1 MNPIIK
7 QQEEINDLL
16 EKLILIDIAT
26 SHSDEKIQMIKNAG
40 VADWVK
46 DQAVSIMSGIKNEI
60 IETVKKEG
68 VIGALATYLSAFYLR
83 KHPLILIALG
93 VLKGFGIDVG
103 SILNSAFSALK
114 EYWTSSGGNPDPEKA
129 KEIIN
134 NNMPT
139 GIVQASQEAFQELK
153 ILEKQGE
160 LHTLFITK
168 EAGILDSVFG
178 VFKKGKLGKSLSGS
192 IFLWIIGFIVF
203 TIFFEGARVAGKG
216 TVESVTGKPSNTT
229 PEQQNSTQ
237 NQTSTTDTSDLPATI
252 NHSLKPRTGTQY
264 HINNE
269 NTSWFVPLISNSI
282 EKTMLV
288 WVKEIYPE
296 LKPFVGDISRS
307 SEFNTIVEVLKKNY
321 NQDHPDWLLLPIGIH
336 TRKELVDRFIGAG
349 LEKLQQEK

>member
-1 MNPIIK
+1 MHPILK

-26 SHSDEKIQMIKNAG
+26 SHSDDKIEMIKNAG
-40 VADWVK
+40 VVDWVK

-60 IETVKKEG
+60 IDTVKKEG
-68 VIGALATYLSAFYLR
+68 IIGALATYLSAFYLR

-93 VLKGFGIDVG
+93 VLKSFGIDAG
-103 SILNSAFSALK
+103 SLLNSMFSSLK
-114 EYWTSSGGNPDPEKA
+114 EYWTSSGGNPNPEKA

-134 NNMPT
+134 NSMPA
-139 GIVQASQEAFQELK
+139 GIVQASQETFEELK
-153 ILEKQGE
+153 KLEKQGE

-168 EAGILDSVFG
+168 EAGILDSIFG

-203 TIFFEGARVAGKG
+203 TIFFEGARVIGKG
-216 TVESVTGKPSNTT
+216 VTTSVTGTPSETKPES
-229 PEQQNSTQ
+229 QSSST
-237 NQTSTTDTSDLPATI
+237 QTSTTDQSDLPSATT
-252 NHSLKPRTGTQY
+252 HSLKPRTGTQY
-264 HINNE
+264 HINNK

-307 SEFNTIVEVLKKNY
+307 SEFSTIVEILKKNY

-336 TRKELVDRFIGAG
+336 TRKDLVDRFIGAG